1 MATTEKKTD
10 SLVPL
15 KGHDGRDGAAANGNG
30 RAASSSS
37 SSLVTSTRGTRA
49 PKPTRQEAAA
59 NGTRDAAAHFVE
71 AKRRASEAARGWRG
85 WWRTLQ
91 VARVLG
97 TLGFYLFLENYEAR
111 AKFNRRMSA
120 RRLEEARRRGRGA
133 LLRAQAHDLFSR
145 ALDRSIRLVR
155 HVVFRGADASSS
167 KEARLQQQA
176 VWLKTRLIKL
186 GPTFIKIGQSLG
198 TRGDLLPLAYVKE
211 LSLLQDQVPAF
222 PTTEAYTRIEA
233 ELGRTLQEAY
243 AEIDAAP
250 VAAASLGQVYRAR
263 LHTGEEVAVK
273 VQRPHLAETVSLDIA
288 VLRRIVA
295 RMSRY
300 PSFNENADWAGML
313 EEFEETIFEEMDY
326 AQEARNAERFREN
339 FKTWRAI
346 HVPRI
351 HFSHST
357 ARVLTMEFIRG
368 TKVVE
373 LEALRARRISPVKV
387 NRLLIR
393 TYLKQLLEDGFFHAD
408 PHPGNLLVMDDGR
421 LAFFDFGMTG
431 RITPRLQSQMIDAFF
446 HVVARDVHGLAQDLI
461 NLNFLKPGVDPE
473 LVRPVVEGLF
483 SHYLNLRLGEVN
495 FKELT
500 YELAEVMYEY
510 PFRLPSNFTYIMRAL
525 MTLEGIGLVTDPGFS
540 FFETAKPY
548 AKEFMLRR
556 EGKQFRKLL
565 LDKFMG
571 RDTEDGRIEW
581 GKMWKLA
588 KMAAKSYLEK

>member
-1 MATTEKKTD
+1 MATTEKKSN
-10 SLVPL
+10 SLVPSNGN
-15 KGHDGRDGAAANGNG
+15 GHGENGGTSEQNGNG
-30 RAASSSS
+30 RVASSL
-37 SSLVTSTRGTRA
+37 SLVPSARA
-49 PKPTRQEAAA
+49 PQAQPATNGGANKTVAPAVEAQAHRDEAA
-59 NGTRDAAAHFVE
+59 HL
-71 AKRRASEAARGWRG
+71 ARGWRG
-85 WWRTLQ
+85 WWRSFQ

-111 AKFNRRMSA
+111 SKFNLRMSA
-120 RRLEEARRRGRGA
+120 RRLEAARTRGNFA
-133 LLRAQAHDLFSR
+133 LLRAKVR
-145 ALDRSIRLVR
+145 ALAGRMVDRLIRLVR
-155 HVVFRGADASSS
+155 YVVFRGADESST
-167 KEARLQQQA
+167 KEARLQRQA
-176 VWLKTRLIKL
+176 VWLKTHLIKL

-211 LSLLQDQVPAF
+211 LSLLQDQVPPF
-222 PTTEAYTRIEA
+222 PTTEAYARIEA

-273 VQRPHLAETVSLDIA
+273 VQRPHLAQVVA
-288 VLRRIVA
+288 VDLAILRRLVA
-295 RMSRY
+295 RLSRY
-300 PSFNENADWAGML
+300 PSFNENADWQGML
-313 EEFEETIFEEMDY
+313 EEFDETIREEMDY

-339 FKTWRAI
+339 FKTWRVI

-351 HFSHST
+351 YRTHST

-373 LEALRARRISPVKV
+373 IEALRARRISAVKV

-431 RITPRLQSQMIDAFF
+431 RITPRLQAQMIDAFF

-483 SHYLNLRLGEVN
+483 EHYLNLKLGEVN

-500 YELAEVMYEY
+500 YDLAEVMYDY

-525 MTLEGIGLVTDPGFS
+525 MTLEGIGIVTDPNFS
-540 FFETAKPY
+540 FFDTAKPY

-556 EGKQFRKLL
+556 EGKQFRKLI

-571 RDTEDGRIEW
+571 RDNEDGRIEW